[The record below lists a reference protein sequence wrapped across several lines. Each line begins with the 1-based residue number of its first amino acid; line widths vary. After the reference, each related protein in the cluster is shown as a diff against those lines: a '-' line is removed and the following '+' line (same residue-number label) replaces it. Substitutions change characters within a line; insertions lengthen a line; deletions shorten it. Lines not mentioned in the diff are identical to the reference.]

1 MRLFINCK
9 SHDAIHGIDFL
20 SKFHTMLNGFVPI
33 LSYLFKT
40 LLCIFKKC
48 VLLLFTYKLL
58 LQLLVLLKKEM
69 EGILQVLV
77 AINENFIILADLI
90 NEIFDEEEVVRVK
103 WRQLYRSKVSPVGL
117 SSFFRC
123 LDKINLNPFLSH
135 Y

>member
-1 MRLFINCK
+1 MLNSFVP
-9 SHDAIHGIDFL
+9 FL
-20 SKFHTMLNGFVPI
+20 SYFIKPPLSI
-33 LSYLFKT
+33 L
-40 LLCIFKKC
+40 KKR
-48 VLLLFTYKLL
+48 VLLLFTYELL
-58 LQLLVLLKKEM
+58 LQLFVLLKKEM